1 MTDIAEAGPL
11 LVRRDWRKSA
21 LSSAA
26 VLLVIA
32 GWMGWRSMQ
41 GEHPPWIFPILLG
54 AWCLISTPFV
64 MRDRTPRIIIAGD
77 GLSWRD
83 ARKDPLYFLPWSH
96 ILSAKFEDLGEDGRV
111 LRLILT
117 PPPVVEQQASGRN
130 GPFVVDIDATSLDQS
145 RKALRSAIHRRAPH
159 LFADRSGKAA

>member
-1 MTDIAEAGPL
+1 MTDIADAGPL

-32 GWMGWRSMQ
+32 AWMGWRSMQ
-41 GEHPPWIFPILLG
+41 GEHPPWIIPLLFG
-54 AWCLISTPFV
+54 AWCVISAPFV
-64 MRDRTPRIIIAGD
+64 MRDRTPRIVISGD

-83 ARKDPLYFLPWSH
+83 ARKDPHYFLAWSR
-96 ILSAKFEDLGEDGRV
+96 ILSARFENLGEDGHV

-117 PPPVVEQQASGRN
+117 PPPVVEQQASGRE
-130 GPFVVDIDATSLDQS
+130 GPFVVDIDATGLDQS
-145 RKALRSAIHRRAPH
+145 RKALRRAIRRRAPH
-159 LFADRSGKAA
+159 LLAERPGKAA